1 MRKVIAAAWVVG
13 STVSAA
19 ALALFLFGC
28 CVLPFHNVLHRA
40 FPICGH
46 IAGVLSHAHHD
57 HPAPATPAF
66 VKRAPVPATIA
77 ASRPMHVAA
86 IDAAPL
92 RAAYLARSL
101 RNIRSLGALR
111 VDDDIGLHAL
121 FVTFLI

>member
-1 MRKVIAAAWVVG
+1 MRKLIALGWIIG
-13 STVSAA
+13 STASAA

-28 CVLPFHNVLHRA
+28 CVLPFHDVVHRA

-46 IAGVLSHAHHD
+46 VAGILSHANHN
-57 HPAPATPAF
+57 HPARATTPSL
-66 VKRAPVPATIA
+66 KRAPVPVTIA
-77 ASRPMHVAA
+77 VVSRVFVVRTVTL
-86 IDAAPL
+86 PL
-92 RAAYLARSL
+92 LAARSL

>member
-1 MRKVIAAAWVVG
+1 MRKLIAAAWILG

-28 CVLPFHNVLHRA
+28 CVLPFHDVVHRA

-57 HPAPATPAF
+57 QPAPATPAS

-77 ASRPMHVAA
+77 ARLPIRAL
-86 IDAAPL
+86 DAAPL
-92 RAAYLARSL
+92 RVALLARSL

>member
-1 MRKVIAAAWVVG
+1 
-13 STVSAA
+13 VSAA

-28 CVLPFHNVLHRA
+28 CVLPFHDVVHRA

-46 IAGVLSHAHHD
+46 IAGILSHAHHD
-57 HPAPATPAF
+57 QPAPATPAS

-77 ASRPMHVAA
+77 VSCPMRVAA
-86 IDAAPL
+86 TDAAPL
-92 RAAYLARSL
+92 RAAHVARSL